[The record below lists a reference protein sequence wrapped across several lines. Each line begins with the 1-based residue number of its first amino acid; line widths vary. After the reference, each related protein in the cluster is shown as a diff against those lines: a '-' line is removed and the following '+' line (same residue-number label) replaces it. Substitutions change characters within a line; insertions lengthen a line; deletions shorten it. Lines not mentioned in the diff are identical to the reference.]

1 MKPSW
6 MTPRARGRAG
16 IASLA
21 VGLSCLALAA
31 PAAAISGTSGDV
43 DASAAQYLA
52 PSSGSPT
59 PATGSPTPA
68 SAPSEGQAVP
78 LGEEAPVN
86 DTAPEEA
93 AVLPA
98 TPIASDSEGLPFTGY
113 VLIGVLS
120 AGILA
125 LLLGFAIR
133 HFTTWRVA

>member
-31 PAAAISGTSGDV
+31 PAAAISGSSGSA
-43 DASAAQYLA
+43 DASAAQYVA
-52 PSSGSPT
+52 PSGSQV
-59 PATGSPTPA
+59 PA
-68 SAPSEGQAVP
+68 SAPSQSPSEGQAVP
-78 LGEEAPVN
+78 LGEETPVN

-98 TPIASDSEGLPFTGY
+98 TPVASDTEGLPFTGY
-113 VLIGVLS
+113 VLIGVIA
-120 AGILA
+120 AGLLA
-125 LLLGFAIR
+125 LLIGFLIR
-133 HFTTWRVA
+133 HFSTWRVA

>member
-1 MKPSW
+1 M
-6 MTPRARGRAG
+6 
-16 IASLA
+16 A

-31 PAAAISGTSGDV
+31 PAAAISGSSGDV

-59 PATGSPTPA
+59 PA
-68 SAPSEGQAVP
+68 SAPSQGSAPSDGQAVP
-78 LGEEAPVN
+78 LGEETPVN
-86 DTAPEEA
+86 ETAPEET

-98 TPIASDSEGLPFTGY
+98 TPVASDAEGLPFTGY

-125 LLLGFAIR
+125 LLLGLAIR
-133 HFTTWRVA
+133 RFTDWRVA